1 MTCFWDGIFK
11 SLNQKDFKFI
21 GEKKINISNFINILK
36 IKNTEMNDVLWQ
48 NTKLKKQEMK
58 EHMTAI
64 KDYKICKIHG
74 GHLTSSCDSFLLL
87 VCQIF
92 QVKIIHRYMK
102 HTIIYQNSKKERKT
116 LNFSSSQSHFVC
128 SR

>member
-11 SLNQKDFKFI
+11 SLNQEDFKFI

-36 IKNTEMNDVLWQ
+36 IKNTGMNDVLWQ

-64 KDYKICKIHG
+64 KDYKICKNI
-74 GHLTSSCDSFLLL
+74 
-87 VCQIF
+87 Q
-92 QVKIIHRYMK
+92 YA
-102 HTIIYQNSKKERKT
+102 
-116 LNFSSSQSHFVC
+116 
-128 SR
+128 